1 MVAAM
6 TSTAALTGL
15 LGVGLAV
22 GVILVV
28 AGIRGTTVRQV
39 EPSPWRRWLAQR
51 RDRTKIGWLVGA
63 VIVGLGVGV
72 VTGWVIGAVLAALA
86 VVGLPPLLGA
96 NKDYKRTLDRIEAIA
111 SWTEMLRDTLVAAA
125 GLEQAILATA
135 LAAPAAIRTEIT
147 ELAVRLEG
155 GERLAPSLRNL
166 ADQLR
171 DPTADL
177 IVSAL
182 VLAAEHQARQLAD
195 LLGELAGEARE
206 QASMRMRIEAG
217 RARTRTSVRVIVI
230 TTLSFAIGL
239 MLLNRGYLKP
249 YDSAFGQIML
259 LIVGAMFAVAF
270 TWLARIARLREP
282 ERFLTQL
289 TAVRPRDAELDLD
302 ELLSEEPAS

>member
-6 TSTAALTGL
+6 TSTAALIGI

-22 GVILVV
+22 GVILVA

-39 EPSPWRRWLAQR
+39 EPSPWRRWLAQG

-63 VIVGLGVGV
+63 VVVGLGVGV

-135 LAAPAAIRTEIT
+135 PAAPAAIRVEVM

-195 LLGELAGEARE
+195 LLGELAREARE

-289 TAVRPRDAELDLD
+289 TAVRPRDAELGLD